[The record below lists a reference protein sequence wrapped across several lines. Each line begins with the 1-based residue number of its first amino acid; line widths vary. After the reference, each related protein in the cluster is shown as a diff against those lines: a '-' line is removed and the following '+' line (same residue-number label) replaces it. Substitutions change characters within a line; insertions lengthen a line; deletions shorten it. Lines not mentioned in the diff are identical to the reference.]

1 MQTTIN
7 AMNGVN
13 LGQLSK
19 TIAAI
24 RAQPDLAKFNFRLS
38 NDWIKGGH
46 NRSFIRG
53 FYGTGQEDTTRRQ
66 TFVYDNDEPE
76 VLLGMDQAPNPAEFV
91 LHALAG
97 CLTTS
102 LIYHAAARGYE
113 IKRASCEL
121 EGDLDLRGFL
131 GVEPFVRNGYK
142 EIRAKFLIEGNFSE
156 EQKEEILKLAPAFS
170 PVFDIIKNAVPVKV
184 SLGASASSAEAA

>member
-13 LGQLSK
+13 LGRLSA

-38 NDWIKGGH
+38 NNWVDGGH
-46 NRSFIRG
+46 NRSIIRE
-53 FYGTGQEDTTRRQ
+53 FYGAGQEDTTRRQ

-102 LIYHAAARGYE
+102 LVYHAAARGYE
-113 IKRASCEL
+113 IKKASCEL
-121 EGDLDLRGFL
+121 EGDFDLRGFL
-131 GVEPFVRNGYK
+131 GIEPFVRNGYK
-142 EIRAKFLIEGNFSE
+142 EIRVKFLIEGNFSE
-156 EQKEEILKLAPAFS
+156 DQKEEILKLGPAFS

-184 SLGASASSAEAA
+184 SLDAGASKAEAA